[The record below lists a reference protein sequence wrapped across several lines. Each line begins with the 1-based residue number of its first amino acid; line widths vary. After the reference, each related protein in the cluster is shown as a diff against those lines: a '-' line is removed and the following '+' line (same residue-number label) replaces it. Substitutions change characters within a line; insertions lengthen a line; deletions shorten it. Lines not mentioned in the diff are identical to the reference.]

1 VTLYVFDTD
10 LLTLLAEGHPAVTNR
25 LLRERPDDVATTVL
39 TVEEQLSG
47 WYTAVRKAK
56 RPEQLARAYRELAR
70 SVKYLSRFSIIEYD
84 EAGMLRYEQLR
95 KQKVKIRRMDLR
107 IAATVLQQND
117 AILVTRNVR
126 DFEQVPGLHIED
138 WSKPR

>member
-1 VTLYVFDTD
+1 MTLYVFDTD